1 MPDVTAE
8 GFLHIIFDTFFG
20 ESLFFLLFVCDVIF
34 RTGGYC
40 RGLLKNGQSR
50 QFKANTGLHV
60 YFINQ
65 NKPFTPKRSMKCYIL
80 GPFVYMRSNTLTLKE
95 TNPLYSHC
103 LISEPGFSFVEGG
116 SLMVGLK
123 FLDTAPTQSPSPF

>member
-8 GFLHIIFDTFFG
+8 GFLHIIFDTFVFG
-20 ESLFFLLFVCDVIF
+20 ESLFYFFPCLCVMLYSELEVIAKD
-34 RTGGYC
+34 C
-40 RGLLKNGQSR
+40 LKNGQPR

-60 YFINQ
+60 CFINQ
-65 NKPFTPKRSMKCYIL
+65 NQHFGTVCVHEKQCI
-80 GPFVYMRSNTLTLKE
+80 E

-103 LISEPGFSFVEGG
+103 LIREPGLSFMEGG

-123 FLDTAPTQSPSPF
+123 FLDTAPTQRPSPF